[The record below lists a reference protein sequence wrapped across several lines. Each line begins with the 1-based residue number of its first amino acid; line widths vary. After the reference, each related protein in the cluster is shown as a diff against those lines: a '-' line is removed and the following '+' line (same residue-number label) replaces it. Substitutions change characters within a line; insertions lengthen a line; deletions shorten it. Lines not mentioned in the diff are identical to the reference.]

1 MIRVLDIISSVYN
14 WAKRDFK
21 EYPTR
26 FTLEIIAWVMSLS
39 CSLTLAAK
47 ATDPLFF
54 WLYPIFITQ
63 CAIFGWAAWTRK
75 STGMVA
81 NYMLLVTIDSIG
93 LIRLISSI

>member
-1 MIRVLDIISSVYN
+1 MDQITNTISNIYN
-14 WAKRDFK
+14 WAKGDYK
-21 EYPTR
+21 EWPTR
-26 FTLEIIAWVMSLS
+26 FMLEITAWFMSLG
-39 CSLTLAAK
+39 CSLTLAAG

-81 NYMLLVTIDSIG
+81 NYILLVTIDLIG
-93 LIRLISSI
+93 YIRLIST